1 MNLRELA
8 VEDVKVLNNKD
19 WGLPIELTDP
29 DGNRYNTDNVTGGT
43 LKAAQILYDYR
54 KLDPTTGEEITVHE
68 PIVTIAKAS
77 LTRVPVTGETWFIKM
92 PTEPSESATLQS
104 RVVTI
109 DRALEGGSSLGFI
122 RLYPGEVE
130 QS

>member
-8 VEDVKVLNNKD
+8 VTDMRVQNNKD

-29 DGNRYNTDNVTGGT
+29 DGIRYTTDAITGET

-54 KLDPTTGEEITVHE
+54 KLDPQTGEEITVSE
-68 PIVTIAKAS
+68 PIVTIAKDS
-77 LTRVPVTGETWFIKM
+77 LTRVPLPGERWYIKM
-92 PTEPSESATLQS
+92 PIEPSESATLVS
-104 RVVTI
+104 RVI
-109 DRALEGGSSLGFI
+109 SEIRAPEGGSSLGFI
-122 RLYPGEVE
+122 RIYPGKAV